1 MAGVKVPYIAGAG
14 PVGLACASSCQLLGA
29 AIVIVGDLNEERLA
43 HARSFGCETINLTNG
58 IPVQEQIAMIV
69 GIPEVDC
76 FVDCVGFEAS
86 GTVDAGKE
94 RAVVLN
100 QAMAITRAG
109 GSIGIQVVRDGRSGA
124 TDEASKQG
132 SLKIRFGLG
141 WAKSH
146 SFHTGQT
153 PVMKYHRQLMNAIL
167 NDKINTKAVNAEV

>member
-1 MAGVKVPYIAGAG
+1 VPR
-14 PVGLACASSCQLLGA
+14 CQLLGA

-86 GTVDAGKE
+86 GHGADAGKE
-94 RAVVLN
+94 KPAVVLN

-109 GSIGIQVVRDGRSGA
+109 GSIGIPGLYVTEDPGA

-146 SFHTGQT
+146 SFHRTNTSNEISQT
-153 PVMKYHRQLMNAIL
+153 TDECDFKRQNKYC
-167 NDKINTKAVNAEV
+167 

>member
-1 MAGVKVPYIAGAG
+1 MEKILDLTMLTDILPTGFHGAVMAGVKPGSVVYIAGAG

-29 AIVIVGDLNEERLA
+29 AIVVGDLNEERLA

-86 GTVDAGKE
+86 GHGADAGKE
-94 RAVVLN
+94 KPAVVLN

-109 GSIGIQVVRDGRSGA
+109 GSIGIPGCVRDGRSRSYG
-124 TDEASKQG
+124 
-132 SLKIRFGLG
+132 
-141 WAKSH
+141 
-146 SFHTGQT
+146 
-153 PVMKYHRQLMNAIL
+153 
-167 NDKINTKAVNAEV
+167 

>member
-1 MAGVKVPYIAGAG
+1 
-14 PVGLACASSCQLLGA
+14 
-29 AIVIVGDLNEERLA
+29 VINEERLA

-69 GIPEVDC
+69 GIPEGLFC
-76 FVDCVGFEAS
+76 GLCRFRSQRARCGRR
-86 GTVDAGKE
+86 KE
-94 RAVVLN
+94 KPAVVLN

-109 GSIGIQVVRDGRSGA
+109 GSIGIPGLYVTEDPGA

-167 NDKINTKAVNAEV
+167 NDKINIAKAVNAEVISLKDAPRGYAEFGSG